1 VNILS
6 IQSWVSYG
14 HVGNAS
20 AVFPLQRLGAEVWP
34 INTVQFS
41 NHTGYGDWKGEVY
54 SGQSVRDLVDGIAAR
69 GALERCDAV
78 LSGYVGGVDIGAA
91 ILHAV
96 TSVRRANPAT
106 LYCCDPVI
114 GDVDTGVYVRPGI
127 EAFLQAQALPAADI
141 ATPNRFETERLTGMS
156 CATLHGAKQ
165 AMRRLRSMLHPQGPA
180 CVLLTSL
187 ETEATPDDCIDMMT
201 FENEEF
207 HLLRTPRLPVNVN
220 GAGDAIAALFLFHRI
235 RTGSAVA
242 ALEAAGSSVFGLLRR
257 TAEAG
262 SREILMVSAQ
272 QEFVAPT
279 RIFRAMPC

>member
-1 VNILS
+1 
-6 IQSWVSYG
+6 
-14 HVGNAS
+14 
-20 AVFPLQRLGAEVWP
+20 
-34 INTVQFS
+34 
-41 NHTGYGDWKGEVY
+41 
-54 SGQSVRDLVDGIAAR
+54 
-69 GALERCDAV
+69 
-78 LSGYVGGVDIGAA
+78 
-91 ILHAV
+91 
-96 TSVRRANPAT
+96 
-106 LYCCDPVI
+106 
-114 GDVDTGVYVRPGI
+114 
-127 EAFLQAQALPAADI
+127 
-141 ATPNRFETERLTGMS
+141 
-156 CATLHGAKQ
+156 
-165 AMRRLRSMLHPQGPA
+165 
-180 CVLLTSL
+180 
-187 ETEATPDDCIDMMT
+187 MT